1 MTDKKLLKER
11 GRPKGILKFFLR
23 APLVLYRLG
32 IASILGGR
40 FLKLTHTGRM
50 SGRKHET
57 VLEVVKH
64 DKATGT
70 FCVASGWGEQ
80 SIWFRNVMENPA
92 VEVQFKRSKFSAR
105 ARNLGID
112 EASAILADYAVRCP
126 RAFEVLTG
134 NILGEKL
141 EPTAVNASVMA
152 EHVPIVALDPSGRG
166 KMRDERIVYA
176 FGYPLFIL

>member
-11 GRPKGILKFFLR
+11 GRPKGILKLFLR

-50 SGRKHET
+50 SGRNHET

-64 DKATGT
+64 DEETGT
-70 FCVASGWGEQ
+70 FYVASGWGEQ
-80 SIWFRNVMENPA
+80 SNWFRNVMENPA
-92 VEVQFKRSKFSAR
+92 VEVQFKRRKFNAR
-105 ARNLGID
+105 AMKLGID
-112 EASAILADYAVRCP
+112 EASAILADYTVRYP
-126 RAFEVLTG
+126 RAFEMLTG

-141 EPTAVNASVMA
+141 EPTAGNASVMA
-152 EHVPIVALDPSGRG
+152 EHVPIVALDPLGRG
-166 KMRDERIVYA
+166 EKGEMSS
-176 FGYPLFIL
+176 